1 MTTLTQPGYRQRV
14 GYHATLLGGI
24 ALLASAVL
32 VIADLQTRGPIAHQ
46 EAAELRRT
54 LEQVLPPSM
63 HDNRPGEDVVE
74 LESEDGPITVYRA
87 RKDGHITGV
96 AFRVTGQGYA
106 GPIRLLMGVDPEGEV
121 LGVRVLEHRETPGL
135 GDRIEV
141 ERDPWITSFDGRS
154 LGDPPPAQWAV
165 EKDGG
170 VFDQF
175 TGATITPRAVVQ
187 AVGDGLR
194 WFDDHRDRLLQPD
207 TPPNRPETEP
217 PASPVRHPGGGSG
230 QAGPVWQA
238 RAAAIHPPSVREDL
252 A

>member
-1 MTTLTQPGYRQRV
+1 MTTLLQPGYRRRV

-32 VIADLQTRGPIAHQ
+32 VIADLQTRGPIARQ
-46 EAAELRRT
+46 EAAELQRI
-54 LEQVLPPSM
+54 LEQVLPPAM
-63 HDNRPGEDVVE
+63 HDNRPGEDRLTLKSDE
-74 LESEDGPITVYRA
+74 GTTLVYRA
-87 RKDGHITGV
+87 RQGGRITGV
-96 AFRVTGQGYA
+96 AFRVTGRGYA
-106 GPIRLLMGVDPEGEV
+106 GPIRLLLGVDPQGRV

-141 ERDPWITSFDGRS
+141 ERDPWITRFDGRS

-170 VFDQF
+170 IFDQF

-187 AVGDGLR
+187 AVRDGLR
-194 WFDDHRDRLLQPD
+194 WFDAHRDRLLQPD
-207 TPPNRPETEP
+207 RSPRPPETKP

-238 RAAAIHPPSVREDL
+238 RAAAIHPPSARETR